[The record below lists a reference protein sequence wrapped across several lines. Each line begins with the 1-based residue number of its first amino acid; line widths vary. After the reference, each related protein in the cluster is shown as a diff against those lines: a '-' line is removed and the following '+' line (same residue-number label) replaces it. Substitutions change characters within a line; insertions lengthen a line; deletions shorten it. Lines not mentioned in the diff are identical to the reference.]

1 LSDLATARHDL
12 SLYWGLLPAK
22 TRARM
27 TALAPIDG
35 AISLLA
41 ARTST
46 RRRELETSPGE
57 IGAREQWELR
67 RLDDV
72 SRRLATL
79 ASTPS

>member
-1 LSDLATARHDL
+1 
-12 SLYWGLLPAK
+12 LYWGLLPAK

-27 TALAPIDG
+27 TPLEPIDG

-46 RRRELETSPGE
+46 RRRELETSRGE

-72 SRRLATL
+72 SKRLATL
-79 ASTPS
+79 ASSRS

>member
-1 LSDLATARHDL
+1 
-12 SLYWGLLPAK
+12 LPAK

-27 TALAPIDG
+27 TPLQPIDG

-46 RRRELETSPGE
+46 RRRELESHDGE
-57 IGAREQWELR
+57 IGARAQWELR

-79 ASTPS
+79 ASTRS